1 MATYASSAMDVDGLF
16 ESVPNFSEGRRTDV
30 IEALAGAAERAHV
43 LDTDPDA
50 DHNRVVISI
59 AARSSQLLDALMSSV
74 QVAVDRIDLLH
85 HEGAHPRVGAA
96 DVIPIVPLGASTL
109 AGAMELARALGERVW
124 NELEVPVYFYG
135 YGTNRRLAD
144 IRAARARPDL
154 GGPDLHP
161 RAGAACI
168 GARDKLVAFNV
179 VLPGMRVVEAR
190 QLARSLRESDGGM
203 PGVQALI
210 FELPGGRVQL
220 SMNLFRLSEAS
231 PATVIAELER
241 RGVQIGE
248 QQIVGLCPAAAAN
261 PAAAGK
267 LLEGRLAAAAARAG
281 ARLCARIQDTE
292 HTRLAARLEREATD
306 LARLGI
312 EQEELLAGAER
323 AAALVPVLGAARALE
338 GELASMLGIAAH
350 GLRDAI
356 SAQTRARQAARM
368 AALDSRLDATGASPV

>member
-1 MATYASSAMDVDGLF
+1 MEADNLF
-16 ESVPNFSEGRRTDV
+16 ESVPNFSEGRRADV
-30 IEALAGAAERAHV
+30 IEALAGAADKAHV
-43 LDTDPDA
+43 LDTDADP

-59 AARSSQLLDALMSSV
+59 AARPSELIEALMGSV
-74 QVAVDRIDLLH
+74 RVAVDRIDLLR

-96 DVIPIVPLGASTL
+96 DVIPIVPLGSSTL
-109 AGAMELARALGERVW
+109 AGAVELSRALGERVW
-124 NELEVPVYFYG
+124 SELAVPVYFYG
-135 YGTNRRLAD
+135 YGTSRRLAD

-161 RAGAACI
+161 SAGATCI
-168 GARDKLVAFNV
+168 GVRDKLVAFNV
-179 VLPGMRVVEAR
+179 MLPAMSMTEAR
-190 QLARSLRESDGGM
+190 PLARSLRESDGGI
-203 PGVQALI
+203 PGVQSLV

-231 PATVIAELER
+231 PAAVIAELER

-261 PAAAGK
+261 VAAAGK

-281 ARLCARIQDTE
+281 ARLCARIHDTE
-292 HTRLAARLEREATD
+292 HTRLAARLEREGDD

-312 EQEELLAGAER
+312 DQTELLAGAER
-323 AAALVPVLGAARALE
+323 AAALAPVLRAAQALDS
-338 GELASMLGIAAH
+338 ELASILGVAAR

-356 SAQTRARQAARM
+356 SPQTRAGQAARL
-368 AALDSRLDATGASPV
+368 AALESRLTAIDLNPV